1 MQISREVENAGAFGN
16 VSQRLL
22 HQAPAPHPPDE
33 SQRVIE
39 KLLGR
44 SRFVLHLVRRA
55 AQAQRELVDLRH
67 QFLRVSTFEQIL
79 VQSAVDE
86 DQLLL
91 AGGAG
96 IVKLLRHPGGTNF
109 VGGAVDDESGDGEIV
124 YDIERV
130 EEPAADEVQRH
141 AWKRDARDVGQV
153 RERRLQNEA

>member
-39 KLLGR
+39 KLLSR
-44 SRFVLHLVRRA
+44 SRLVLHLVRRA
-55 AQAQRELVDLRH
+55 AQARRELVDLRH
-67 QFLRVSTFEQIL
+67 QLFRVGTFKQIL

-86 DQLLL
+86 DQFFL
-91 AGGAG
+91 ARAAG

-109 VGGAVDDESGDGEIV
+109 VGGAVDDESWDGEV
-124 YDIERV
+124 AYDFERIE
-130 EEPAADEVQRH
+130 
-141 AWKRDARDVGQV
+141 
-153 RERRLQNEA
+153 

>member
-1 MQISREVENAGAFGN
+1 MQISREAENAGAFGN

-22 HQAPAPHPPDE
+22 HQMPAPYPPDI

-67 QFLRVSTFEQIL
+67 QFLRVRTLEQIL

-91 AGGAG
+91 AGAAG

-109 VGGAVDDESGDGEIV
+109 VGSSVNDERGDGEIA
-124 YDIERV
+124 YDFKRV
-130 EEPAADEVQRH
+130 EQPAADEVQRH
-141 AWKRDARDVGQV
+141 ARERDAGDVGQV
-153 RERRLQNEA
+153 RERRLQN